1 MWKIQGER
9 GKYEWESVCVQGA
22 QRQALQGILF
32 FCSISFFLFGCWE
45 NWKQKE
51 RWQIWFFFFFFVNNN
66 RYVKEIKCLFVFG
79 FLSSNKMFAFLKYK
93 SNVSRFSKNDLFL
106 RKSLP
111 SRFCRHATKSD
122 ICITHMFMLLKSE
135 ITPRENYK
143 NHSRTFIVFQF
154 IPKLISEATSTL
166 IYVQIWRRNFSFFLF

>member
-1 MWKIQGER
+1 MNEKASVSKELNAKHSKVSFSFVLFPSFCLVAEKIGN
-9 GKYEWESVCVQGA
+9 KKKDDK
-22 QRQALQGILF
+22 F
-32 FCSISFFLFGCWE
+32 D
-45 NWKQKE
+45 
-51 RWQIWFFFFFFVNNN
+51 FFFFFFVNNN

-79 FLSSNKMFAFLKYK
+79 FLSSNKMFAFLKHK

-122 ICITHMFMLLKSE
+122 FCITHMFMLLKSE